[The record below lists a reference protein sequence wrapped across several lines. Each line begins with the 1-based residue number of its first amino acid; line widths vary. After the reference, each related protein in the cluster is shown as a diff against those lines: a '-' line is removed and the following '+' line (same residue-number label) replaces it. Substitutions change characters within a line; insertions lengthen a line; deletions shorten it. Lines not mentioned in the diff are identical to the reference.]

1 MILKIIL
8 IVLWIYALTVLK
20 RGKLGFYYFILGSV
34 GTFLVLLGLV
44 PYVKD
49 YFIRGFVWG
58 LSFVGNAT
66 GMYESYAQYGM
77 FFINHNSTVMSLYV
91 DLECSGII
99 EMMVFIS
106 LLAFF
111 PVYKP
116 LEKIKTGIVGLVCI
130 CIFNFIRIF
139 TIIAMIFVFG
149 SPVYSLAH
157 AIVGRIVFYVLTL
170 MLYFNVFTKRQIIKQ
185 KVGKFDYE
193 SVDDKQ

>member
-1 MILKIIL
+1 MILKISL
-8 IVLWIYALTVLK
+8 FVLWIYALTVLK
-20 RGKLGFYYFILGSV
+20 RGKLGFYYFLLGSV
-34 GTFLVLLGLV
+34 GIFLLMLGFV
-44 PYVKD
+44 PYVKE
-49 YFIRGFVWG
+49 YFIRGFVAG
-58 LSFVGNAT
+58 LGFVGNAT

-106 LLAFF
+106 LLTFF

-116 LEKIKTGIVGLVCI
+116 LEKIKTGIVGLFFI

-139 TIIAMIFVFG
+139 VIIAMIFYFG

-170 MLYFNVFTKRQIIKQ
+170 ILYFNVFTRRQIIRQ
-185 KVGKFDYE
+185 KVGKFGYE
-193 SVDDKQ
+193 SVDHKQ

>member
-1 MILKIIL
+1 M
-8 IVLWIYALTVLK
+8 LWIYALTVLK
-20 RGKLGFYYFILGSV
+20 RGKLGFYYFLLGSV
-34 GTFLVLLGLV
+34 GMFLTLLGMV

-49 YFIRGFVWG
+49 YFINGFVAG
-58 LSFVGNAT
+58 LSFVGNST

-111 PVYKP
+111 PVYRP
-116 LEKIKTGIVGLVCI
+116 LEKVRTGITGLFFI
-130 CIFNFIRIF
+130 CIFNFVRIF
-139 TIIAMIFVFG
+139 IIIAMIFYFG
-149 SPVYSLAH
+149 SSVYSLAH

-170 MLYFNVFTKRQIIKQ
+170 VLYFNVFTKRQIVKQ

>member
-1 MILKIIL
+1 MILKL
-8 IVLWIYALTVLK
+8 VLFVLWVYALTVLG
-20 RGKLGFYYFILGSV
+20 RGKLGFYRFLLGSV

-49 YFIRGFVWG
+49 FFIRGFVAG
-58 LSFVGNAT
+58 LSFVGNYT

-99 EMMVFIS
+99 EMMVFVS

-116 LEKIKTGIVGLVCI
+116 LEKVKTGIAGLFLI
-130 CIFNFIRIF
+130 CVFNFIRIF
-139 TIIAMIFVFG
+139 TIIAMIFYFG
-149 SPVYSLAH
+149 SSVYSLAH
-157 AIVGRIVFYVLTL
+157 AIVGRIIFYVLTL
-170 MLYFNVFTKRQIIKQ
+170 ILYFNVFTKQQIMKQ
-185 KVGKFDYE
+185 KVGKFGYE